1 MQKSADIRILISRG
15 RNRGTIPSRNRSQSD
30 VGTYSMIFWAP
41 QSLGSLT
48 SFHKLRPPPVH
59 TGCCP
64 WWPLVALAFPKAVFS
79 PARTTWET
87 LTHGQVCHE
96 MQPSPLLRRL
106 KVSNY
111 FPQDSPSVMLLSLIT
126 ADSSAPADSVN
137 QTPVVLVSF

>member
-1 MQKSADIRILISRG
+1 M
-15 RNRGTIPSRNRSQSD
+15 
-30 VGTYSMIFWAP
+30 
-41 QSLGSLT
+41 
-48 SFHKLRPPPVH
+48 
-59 TGCCP
+59 
-64 WWPLVALAFPKAVFS
+64 ALAFPKAVFS

-87 LTHGQVCHE
+87 LTHEQVCHE